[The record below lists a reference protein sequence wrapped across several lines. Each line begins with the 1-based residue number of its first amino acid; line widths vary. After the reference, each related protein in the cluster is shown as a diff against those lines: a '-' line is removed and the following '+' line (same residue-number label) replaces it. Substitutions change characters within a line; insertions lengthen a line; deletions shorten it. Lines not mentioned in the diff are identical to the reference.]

1 MTVYLS
7 TDPAVTY
14 TPTYRPP
21 TFGSAGVPTT
31 GQIWPRSAVGGS
43 DTSIAGPLALD
54 RGTLAAIAYGFAAD
68 ADTGMYSPAANEV
81 ALVTNGVARLSI
93 SSAGIVTIGGA
104 VGIGGQLT
112 LPAGGVATAPEYSFT
127 GDTNTG
133 MYQSAADILRFA
145 TGGTV
150 RLTIDASGDVF
161 VPGNIN
167 QQRAAGVNHV
177 VLDRG
182 EPKARVY
189 RDTTLAVLDS
199 TITDIGFNQER
210 YDMGGLH
217 DTVTLNSQLN
227 PPRAGVYHVGGTV
240 NFAAHATGVRSAILY
255 HVNSIGTRT
264 IIAEV
269 LLLADG
275 GLQTA
280 LNVSCDHYFAVGDYA
295 VLAVYQTS
303 GTTNTMPLSGAYSP
317 AEFWMH
323 YLGDIA

>member
-1 MTVYLS
+1 MTVYLAS
-7 TDPAVTY
+7 DAAVTY

-21 TFGSAGVPTT
+21 SIGTPGVPTT

-43 DTSIAGPLALD
+43 NDPLLGPFTLN
-54 RGTLAAIAYGFAAD
+54 RGSVGAVAYGFLSD
-68 ADTGMYSPAANEV
+68 PNTGMYSPDADQV
-81 ALVTNGVARLSI
+81 ALITAGVARLSV
-93 SSAGIVTIGGA
+93 SAAGVVTMG
-104 VGIGGQLT
+104 VGT
-112 LPAGGVATAPEYSFT
+112 LVPAAGSASAPEYSFV

-133 MYQSAADILRFA
+133 MYQSAADYLRFA
-145 TGGTV
+145 TGGTW
-150 RLTIDASGDVF
+150 RLLIDSSGDVY
-161 VPGNIN
+161 VPGSIN
-167 QQRAAGVNHV
+167 QQRGAGVNHI

-189 RDTTLAVLDS
+189 RDTSLAVLDS
-199 TITDIGFNQER
+199 TVTFIGFNQER

-217 DTVTLNSQLN
+217 DTVTSNSHLT

-255 HVNSIGTRT
+255 HVDAIGTQT

-280 LNVSCDHYFAVGDYA
+280 LNVSCDYYFNAGDYA
-295 VLAVYQTS
+295 MLAVYQTS
-303 GTTNTMPLSGAYSP
+303 GTTNTMPSTGNYSP